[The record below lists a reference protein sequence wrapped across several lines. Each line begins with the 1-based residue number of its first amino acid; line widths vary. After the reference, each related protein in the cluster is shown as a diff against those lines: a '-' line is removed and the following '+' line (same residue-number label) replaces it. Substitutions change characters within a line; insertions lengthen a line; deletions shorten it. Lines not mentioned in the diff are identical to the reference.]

1 MLGEEGGRSRAKLP
15 IRLPGPRTSP
25 EGLAAGCAVVSKM
38 DRWKEVENDVE
49 GLLVDLQKHGS
60 S

>member
-25 EGLAAGCAVVSKM
+25 DGLAAGCGVVSEMRRGK
-38 DRWKEVENDVE
+38 KSENAGVVE
-49 GLLVDLQKHGS
+49 GLLMACQTL
-60 S
+60 